1 MKGWSGMEQEVGTRN
16 SLKGE
21 HIKALCFITTVS
33 FCLSSI
39 MYILGIILRQAGLKV
54 VDI

>member
-1 MKGWSGMEQEVGTRN
+1 MMGWSGMGQEVGTKN

-21 HIKALCFITTVS
+21 HTKALCFITALS

-39 MYILGIILRQAGLKV
+39 LGILLRQAGLKV
-54 VDI
+54 GDV